1 MKIAVLQ
8 PLLAFCL
15 WLLPLCSLAQ
25 SPPPNTSKSKQL
37 PAPQQ
42 VPPKYKIKKVVI
54 DAGHGGKDPGAIG
67 FISQEKDLTL
77 AIALRLGKMLQDS
90 TQGAIK
96 PVYTR
101 TSDWYPTLKERHQI
115 ANNAG
120 ADLFI
125 SIHINSTAPRKEV
138 IKTGTKKEKYYV
150 GKGKNRKAK
159 YRTVPVYK
167 TIYHK
172 ETATS
177 GTETYVLGLHRMDQK
192 SEAIARFEDNSEL
205 LDLSD
210 PTTQIIINQY
220 AQRYLAKSVSLAS
233 RIQANFRAQGRND
246 LGVKQKGLEVLAGS
260 AMPGVLVEFG
270 FINNREEEA
279 YLNSTEG
286 IEACAHAIY
295 KAIIDYAT
303 IK

>member
-1 MKIAVLQ
+1 MKHTLRIILWIAVL
-8 PLLAFCL
+8 L
-15 WLLPLCSLAQ
+15 S
-25 SPPPNTSKSKQL
+25 TSFYSFS
-37 PAPQQ
+37 QQ
-42 VPPKYKIKKVVI
+42 KYKIKKVVI

-67 FISQEKDLTL
+67 FFSQEKDINL

-90 TQGAIK
+90 TKGAIK

-101 TSDWYPTLKERHQI
+101 STDWYPSLKERHQI
-115 ANNAG
+115 ANDAQG
-120 ADLFI
+120 DLFI

-138 IKTGTKKEKYYV
+138 VRNGTKKQKYYK
-150 GKGKNRKAK
+150 GKGKKRKAY
-159 YRTVPVYK
+159 YRDVPVYK

-192 SEAIARFEDNSEL
+192 EGAIAKFEDSEVM
-205 LDLSD
+205 DISD

-220 AQRYLAKSVSLAS
+220 SQRYLARSVSFAS
-233 RIQANFRAQGRND
+233 RIQANFRAQGRRD

-270 FINNREEEA
+270 FINNKEDEQ
-279 YLNSTEG
+279 YLNTPKGVED
-286 IEACAHAIY
+286 CAHAIY
-295 KAIIDYAT
+295 KAIIAYAT
-303 IK
+303 M

>member
-1 MKIAVLQ
+1 MKSILRI
-8 PLLAFCL
+8 LLGTIILFSISYPA
-15 WLLPLCSLAQ
+15 SAQ
-25 SPPPNTSKSKQL
+25 Q
-37 PAPQQ
+37 
-42 VPPKYKIKKVVI
+42 KYKIKKVVI

-67 FISQEKDLTL
+67 FFSQEKDINL

-101 TSDWYPTLKERHQI
+101 STDWYPTLKERHQI
-115 ANNAG
+115 ANNAQG
-120 ADLFI
+120 DLFI

-138 IKTGTKKEKYYV
+138 IKSGTRKKKYYR
-150 GKGKNRKAK
+150 GKGKKRKAY

-172 ETATS
+172 ETSTS

-192 SEAIARFEDNSEL
+192 EGAIARFEAEEL
-205 LDLSD
+205 MDLSD
-210 PTTQIIINQY
+210 PTTQIIVNQY
-220 AQRYLAKSVSLAS
+220 SQRYLARSVSLAS
-233 RIQANFRAQGRND
+233 RIQANFRQQGRRD

-270 FINNREEEA
+270 FINNKEDEQ
-279 YLNSTEG
+279 YLNTPKGVED
-286 IEACAHAIY
+286 CAHAIY
-295 KAIIDYAT
+295 KAIIDYA
-303 IK
+303 KM